1 MGCGASSS
9 AQTAPAPAAK
19 PRNNMAPTVP
29 PKVKL
34 TYFDIRGRAE
44 PIRLILEAGGFKYEF
59 NGISQEEW
67 KNLKPMAITGGLPI
81 LEINDKPLGE
91 SLAIGRFVARQHDMT
106 GADSFD
112 AACCDMIV
120 EQVNEIFFV
129 KLAPVAF
136 MPDEEKLPAL
146 KKLVEEYMPAKF
158 AILQKFA
165 DKNNNGCF
173 VGNKITWADIYFFSI
188 FDLMNA
194 HLPTE
199 AVEMIKGK
207 FIAPCPSFQKII
219 HTVKSN
225 PGIAAYLKNR
235 ELPVTD
241 A

>member
-1 MGCGASSS
+1 MGCGASSNTAQS
-9 AQTAPAPAAK
+9 APPAAAK
-19 PRNNMAPTVP
+19 AQHSMPP

-34 TYFDIRGRAE
+34 TYFDFRGRAE
-44 PIRLILEAGGFKYEF
+44 PIRLLLEAGGVKYEF
-59 NGISQEEW
+59 NGISQDEW

-91 SLAIGRFVARQHDMT
+91 SLAIGRFVARMHDMT
-106 GADSFD
+106 GANNFD

-120 EQVNEIFFV
+120 DTVNEIFFQ
-129 KLAPVAF
+129 KMAPIMF
-136 MPDEEKLPAL
+136 MPEEERPPAL

-165 DKNNNGCF
+165 DKNNNGYF
-173 VGNKITWADIYFFSI
+173 VGNKITWADIYFFAI

-194 HLPTE
+194 HLPAE
-199 AVEMIKGK
+199 ACEMIKGK
-207 FIAPCPSFQKII
+207 FVEPCPSFQKIL
-219 HTVKSN
+219 HNVKNN

-235 ELPVTD
+235 EPPVTD